1 MGSLFVSCIGVKDST
16 TDTPMAISIKNKVH
30 FWLTRIQN
38 GPVGAF
44 FAWWTDELK
53 QLLPDTWQNRLHLA
67 TRRLSMQFDESSL
80 QLGVADDHKIIPLQS
95 IPLEQDSLSVQKQLK
110 ALLEQD
116 ELHELPRFLLLASK
130 QVLHKEL
137 KFPAATETNLQQV
150 LTFEMDR
157 QTPFRANEVYFD
169 WRMLPA
175 GHDAGEIHLELLVA
189 PRRLVDPLLE
199 KLAARGLA
207 PAGVDVVQADRTAG
221 VNLLPV
227 ENRQNPLHP
236 RARLNLGLAAAVVV
250 LLIAVMMQSLGARA
264 DRIFLLEEAIAEVQ
278 DEARRVQRLKEQ
290 VADTSEA
297 ASFLT
302 RKRSESPLAIEV
314 LAEVTEVL
322 PDGTYLDRLV
332 VGETSVVMQGKS
344 GNAQQLIELVNRSD
358 MFEAAGFQGS
368 TRLDTASGLEIFEV
382 NSQLRRRAEK

>member
-1 MGSLFVSCIGVKDST
+1 
-16 TDTPMAISIKNKVH
+16 MAISIKNKVQ
-30 FWLTRIQN
+30 FWLARLQN
-38 GPVGAF
+38 GPVGEF

-53 QLLPDTWQNRLHLA
+53 QLLPDSWQDRLRLA
-67 TRRLSMQFDESSL
+67 TRRLSMQFDASSL
-80 QLGVADDHKIIPLQS
+80 HLGIADDHKITPLQS
-95 IPLEQDSLSVQKQLK
+95 IPLEQDSLLVQKQLK

-116 ELHELPRFLLLASK
+116 DLHELPRFLLLDSK
-130 QVLHKEL
+130 QVLHKEMKL
-137 KFPAATETNLQQV
+137 PVAAETNLQQV
-150 LTFEMDR
+150 LSFEMDR

-169 WRMLPA
+169 WRMLPP
-175 GHDAGEIHLELLVA
+175 GQDAGEIHLELLVA
-189 PRRLVDPLLE
+189 PRRAVDPLLE

-207 PAGVDVVQADRTAG
+207 PAGVDVEQADRIAG

-227 ENRQNPLHP
+227 ERRQNPLHP
-236 RARLNLGLAAAVVV
+236 RARLNFALAGAVVV
-250 LLIAVMMQSLGARA
+250 LLIAVMVQSLGARA
-264 DRIFLLEEAIAEVQ
+264 DRVFLLEEAIAEVQ

-314 LAEVTEVL
+314 LAEVTQLL

-332 VGETSVVMQGKS
+332 VGEGSVVMQGKS

-358 MFEAAGFQGS
+358 MFDAAGFQGS
-368 TRLDTASGLEIFEV
+368 TRLDAASGLEIFEV
-382 NSQLRRRAEK
+382 SSQLSIRAAE